1 MKSRIKEFVNKE
13 CGFWTLFSIGIALII
28 LAVLLPEPVFE
39 NNLPLWLKVIAFLCS
54 FVYQYFFAKLYW
66 HKKENGNIQLLI
78 IIMFWFQYGLAF
90 TACLADFV
98 PVWYRICA
106 LSNVFI
112 GFVILI
118 IKAMRLGKTIIE
130 DEEIKKQSLSDEYSK
145 YIDIVDK
152 KIEEISNSLIEDEE
166 LREKVYISKENGYID
181 EFSEYIEWITD
192 KRIIG
197 KPDSFIIASCL
208 VYSLMYNPKII
219 CDDVPKIILLPYN
232 LQIAL
237 DCAFEIISEP
247 ITYYQNDSEEWIE
260 EKHPKVKISVPDG
273 IIKKSPLEQRVCN
286 ALIRDEYPEEIS
298 FIIQFSNFLHLI
310 YLYCQKK

>member
-28 LAVLLPEPVFE
+28 LAVLLTMPVVD
-39 NNLPLWLKVIAFLCS
+39 NNLPLWLKVIVFFGS
-54 FVYQYFFAKLYW
+54 FVYQFFFVKLYW
-66 HKKENGNIQLLI
+66 RKNKNSDIDFLI
-78 IIMFWFQYGLAF
+78 LIVLFFQFGFAF
-90 TACLADFV
+90 TLCLTDFI
-98 PVWYRICA
+98 PLWYRIGA
-106 LSNVFI
+106 FSIIFI
-112 GFVILI
+112 GFLI
-118 IKAMRLGKTIIE
+118 ISIKAIRFGEKIIE
-130 DEEIKKQSLSDEYSK
+130 DEEIKKQSLVDEYSK
-145 YIDIVDK
+145 YIDIVDRK
-152 KIEEISNSLIEDEE
+152 LEKFSNSLIEDEE
-166 LREKVYISKENGYID
+166 LQEKVYISEENGYI
-181 EFSEYIEWITD
+181 ENFSEYIEWIN

-197 KPDSFIIASCL
+197 KPDSFILASCL
-208 VYSLMYNPKII
+208 VYSLMYNPKIV

-286 ALIRDEYPEEIS
+286 TLIRDEYPEEIS
-298 FIIQFSNFLHLI
+298 SIIQFSNFLHLI
-310 YLYCQKK
+310 YLYCQKS